1 MRLLFYTKLG
11 LVLSVLSI
19 LAGAFVRATGSGDGC
34 GATWPTCKGKIIPTL
49 ADTSEII
56 EFSHRSVSGVLLIV
70 TLYIFINSRKLE
82 KNSIA
87 RTAVNY
93 LTFFVLFEALIGAVI
108 VVFEWVG
115 LNSSLPRIIA
125 VPIHLVNTFG
135 LLASYVILYKIL
147 ENKLDSIKNLWDR
160 NFIIISIFF
169 LLTGATGSITALADV
184 LYPSASFYEGFMDD
198 FDKTSELLTRLRI
211 FHPIVSTI
219 LSIGLYIESKQLQ
232 ERFNINTNFLKF
244 LIFAAIFLG
253 VTNVLSNIVLF
264 LSIFHLAMAD
274 LLWITYIYVS
284 CLLYTSPSPRD
295 RQKSRMPS
303 SA

>member
-34 GATWPTCKGKIIPTL
+34 GATWPTCKGRIIPSL
-49 ADTSEII
+49 SDTSEII
-56 EFSHRSVSGVLLIV
+56 EFSHRGISGILLIV
-70 TLYIFINSRKLE
+70 TLYIFVNSRKLE
-82 KNSIA
+82 KGSIA
-87 RTAVNY
+87 RRAANY

-108 VVFEWVG
+108 VIFEWVG

-135 LLASYVILYKIL
+135 LLASYVILFKIL

-160 NFIIISIFF
+160 NFIIISILF

-184 LYPSASFYEGFMDD
+184 LYPSASFIEGFLDD
-198 FDKTSELLTRLRI
+198 FDRTSEVLTRLRI
-211 FHPIVSTI
+211 FHPVVSTI
-219 LSIGLYIESKQLQ
+219 LSIALYIESKQLQ
-232 ERFNINTNFLKF
+232 KRFDINTNFLKF
-244 LIFAAIFLG
+244 LIFAAVFLG
-253 VTNVLSNIVLF
+253 VANVLSNIVLF
-264 LSIFHLAMAD
+264 LSIFHLALAD

-284 CLLYTSPSPRD
+284 LDKAKNNLSIN
-295 RQKSRMPS
+295 
-303 SA
+303 

>member
-34 GATWPTCKGKIIPTL
+34 GATWPTCKGRIIPSL
-49 ADTSEII
+49 SDTSEII
-56 EFSHRSVSGVLLIV
+56 EFSHRGISGILLIV
-70 TLYIFINSRKLE
+70 TLYIFVNSRKLE
-82 KNSIA
+82 KGSIA
-87 RTAVNY
+87 RRAANY

-108 VVFEWVG
+108 VIFEWVG
-115 LNSSLPRIIA
+115 LNSSFPRIVA

-135 LLASYVILYKIL
+135 LLASYVILFKIL

-160 NFIIISIFF
+160 NFIIISILF

-184 LYPSASFYEGFMDD
+184 LYPSASFIEGFLDD
-198 FDKTSELLTRLRI
+198 FDRTSELLTRLRI
-211 FHPIVSTI
+211 FHPVVSTI
-219 LSIGLYIESKQLQ
+219 LSIALYIESKQLQ
-232 ERFNINTNFLKF
+232 KRFDINTNFLKF

-253 VTNVLSNIVLF
+253 VANVLSNIVLF
-264 LSIFHLAMAD
+264 LSIFHLALAD

-284 CLLYTSPSPRD
+284 LDKAKNNLSIN
-295 RQKSRMPS
+295 
-303 SA
+303 

>member
-34 GATWPTCKGKIIPTL
+34 GATWPTCKGRIIPSL
-49 ADTSEII
+49 SDTSEII
-56 EFSHRSVSGVLLIV
+56 EFSHRGISGILLIV
-70 TLYIFINSRKLE
+70 TLYIFVNSRKLE
-82 KNSIA
+82 KGSIA
-87 RTAVNY
+87 RRAANY

-108 VVFEWVG
+108 VIFEWVG
-115 LNSSLPRIIA
+115 LNSSLPRIVA

-135 LLASYVILYKIL
+135 LLASYVILFKIL

-160 NFIIISIFF
+160 NFIIISILF

-184 LYPSASFYEGFMDD
+184 LYPSASFIEGFLDD
-198 FDKTSELLTRLRI
+198 FDRTSEVLTRLRI

-219 LSIGLYIESKQLQ
+219 LSIALYIESKQLQ
-232 ERFNINTNFLKF
+232 KRFDINTNFLKF
-244 LIFAAIFLG
+244 LIFSAVFLG
-253 VTNVLSNIVLF
+253 VANVLSNIVLF
-264 LSIFHLAMAD
+264 LSIFHLALAD

-284 CLLYTSPSPRD
+284 LDKAKNNLSIN
-295 RQKSRMPS
+295 
-303 SA
+303 